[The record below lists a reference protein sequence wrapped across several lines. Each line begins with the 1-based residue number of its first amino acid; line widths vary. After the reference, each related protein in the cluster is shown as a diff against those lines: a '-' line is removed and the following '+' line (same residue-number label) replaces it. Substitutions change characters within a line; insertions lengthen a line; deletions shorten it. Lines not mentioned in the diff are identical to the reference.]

1 MEKKNQNQA
10 DTSRANQNG
19 HLDLLTTEP
28 PASLSLAHDM
38 SGSLAGEMSAL
49 GKRLGIHITSGGWR
63 DGVFEDRNGAGDEGT
78 GSDLAS
84 DQQADDVV
92 AGRRGAAAESAA
104 TASAL
109 LAVSALWLRRAL

>member
-1 MEKKNQNQA
+1 MQPSDNTVIVARYGKFRKHG
-10 DTSRANQNG
+10 SKFV
-19 HLDLLTTEP
+19 
-28 PASLSLAHDM
+28 SLAHDM

-84 DQQADDVV
+84 DQQADELV
-92 AGRRGAAAESAA
+92 AGGGGVADEPAA
-104 TASAL
+104 TASAV
-109 LAVSALWLRRAL
+109 LAVPALWLRWTL